1 MLKLGHKNLEI
12 WKKSL
17 KLVVEIYKLT
27 DKLPVEERY
36 GITSQIRRAV
46 VSMPSN
52 ISEGASRSSQKER
65 KRFYEI
71 ARSSL
76 VELDTQLEILLTLKY
91 LRMEE
96 LEDSEK
102 DMNEIFAMITA
113 MKAKT

>member
-1 MLKLGHKNLEI
+1 MEI

-17 KLVVEIYKLT
+17 NLVVEIYKLT

-46 VSMPSN
+46 VSIPSN

-96 LEDSEK
+96 LEVSAK

-113 MKAKT
+113 LRART

>member
-1 MLKLGHKNLEI
+1 M
-12 WKKSL
+12 
-17 KLVVEIYKLT
+17 
-27 DKLPVEERY
+27 LPVPHKKN
-36 GITSQIRRAV
+36 G
-46 VSMPSN
+46 
-52 ISEGASRSSQKER
+52 

-91 LRMEE
+91 LRIEE